1 MLLKND
7 CPCCQRSSCH
17 VSNECH
23 AMLLTNAMS
32 YVLRMSCH
40 IANIHKLPMAH
51 LPYFSKTFYKQT
63 LAFTYT
69 HDDHINNKA
78 AESSCYRYSILEYTT
93 TSDTQGERDTE
104 EPVDKEIPETAR
116 QMERLRLQFG
126 EENWLRYCAGQEKVS
141 PPLATGISGS
151 L

>member
-1 MLLKND
+1 
-7 CPCCQRSSCH
+7 
-17 VSNECH
+17 
-23 AMLLTNAMS
+23 MLLTFTN
-32 YVLRMSCH
+32 Y
-40 IANIHKLPMAH
+40 
-51 LPYFSKTFYKQT
+51 PYGLSALLFKTFYKQT
-63 LAFTYT
+63 LAFTYN

-93 TSDTQGERDTE
+93 TTDTQGERDTE

-116 QMERLRLQFG
+116 QMERLRQQFG